1 MAEPILNDWKPEL
14 IELIKNYRQDHIDA
28 PTYGYKS
35 KMTKQYVQGK
45 YGVKMEFLDNLTEMG
60 ILCDDKDTSDKI
72 NALVT
77 RYEKQR

>member
-1 MAEPILNDWKPEL
+1 MPILNDWSTEL

-60 ILCDDKDTSDKI
+60 ILCDDDETSTKI
-72 NALVT
+72 SALIT

>member
-1 MAEPILNDWKPEL
+1 MPILNDWSTEL
-14 IELIKNYRQDHIDA
+14 IELIKNYRRDHTDA